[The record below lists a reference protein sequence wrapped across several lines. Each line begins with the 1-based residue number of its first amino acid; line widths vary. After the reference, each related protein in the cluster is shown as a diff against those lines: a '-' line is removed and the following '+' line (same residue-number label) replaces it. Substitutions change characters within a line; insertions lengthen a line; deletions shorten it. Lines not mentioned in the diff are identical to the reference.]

1 MTAVVAVGLPES
13 GERSGASFQQRVW
26 WWVVDGSLSVP
37 GLLTDGDA
45 LRWRWMHKNTDCV
58 SGPPPPRP
66 PAYALFS
73 PLLLMG
79 CLSIP

>member
-37 GLLTDGDA
+37 GLLTA
-45 LRWRWMHKNTDCV
+45 TRCV
-58 SGPPPPRP
+58 GVGCTKILTASVDPPPPAPRHML
-66 PAYALFS
+66 YLVH
-73 PLLLMG
+73 
-79 CLSIP
+79 CY